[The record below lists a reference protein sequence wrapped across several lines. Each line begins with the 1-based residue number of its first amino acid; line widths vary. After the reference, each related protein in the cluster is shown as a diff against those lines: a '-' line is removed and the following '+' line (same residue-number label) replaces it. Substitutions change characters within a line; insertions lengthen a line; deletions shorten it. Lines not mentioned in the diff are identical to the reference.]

1 MPALRS
7 VHPLST
13 AAPEGQTED
22 APCLLREKRHRNAAQ
37 QNRRGQHAERVGTG
51 PEPAEKES
59 GRGGDPG
66 EERDAELAVGGASAG
81 RRVRPP

>member
-66 EERDAELAVGGASAG
+66 EERDATAVGGASAG